1 MHGKYQMKCHQ
12 LLLTITGATML
23 TLLAK
28 PSHAVPAMDIRAEDL
43 IRKANEIKTSLNMTP
58 NQLILWQQVQTKVNR
73 ILQSR
78 MSRRG
83 QLQADI
89 KLGLGNSKA
98 ELRDLANKLNAEEDL
113 SNQENKQLRELWLA
127 MNDALDD
134 NQQQI
139 VLDFL
144 IDQLER
150 SPAEKSES
158 ARKQGNGHARG
169 MERQRSGGMNVG
181 FP

>member
-1 MHGKYQMKCHQ
+1 
-12 LLLTITGATML
+12 
-23 TLLAK
+23 
-28 PSHAVPAMDIRAEDL
+28 
-43 IRKANEIKTSLNMTP
+43 MTP